1 MFLSFV
7 TMLFT
12 APGAT
17 LPPQSVP
24 GTCGNTIRLGV
35 RHLTEAPGPQL
46 VSELCIH
53 VLILAR
59 NI

>member
-12 APGAT
+12 APGAM
-17 LPPQSVP
+17 LPPQSAP

-53 VLILAR
+53 MF
-59 NI
+59 